1 MLKSEYF
8 HLKHLKKNGNLN
20 LFVDASFVIN
30 LYGVNE
36 IAKNP
41 EYRKKRVTKIS
52 VISDDNKTIIGACFG
67 EIHLDANQ
75 KPAFRHDVK
84 MVQKTL
90 NNIGFNIPHSVTTK
104 IGGDKGYV
112 TLNKVQ
118 VNSLNKVQGVTKKR
132 FLLNNGKRS
141 PIITRKK
148 KNQIKKNTSTQ
159 KKYLKKRY
167 TVENAI
173 ASIKKYSRIMVRR
186 DKLLKNYSSFL
197 YLGLMV
203 LFYARYFKNNK

>member
-1 MLKSEYF
+1 
-8 HLKHLKKNGNLN
+8 
-20 LFVDASFVIN
+20 
-30 LYGVNE
+30 
-36 IAKNP
+36 
-41 EYRKKRVTKIS
+41 
-52 VISDDNKTIIGACFG
+52 
-67 EIHLDANQ
+67 
-75 KPAFRHDVK
+75 

-104 IGGDKGYV
+104 IGGDKGY
-112 TLNKVQ
+112 
-118 VNSLNKVQGVTKKR
+118 VTKKR

>member
-20 LFVDASFVIN
+20 LFVDAPFVIN

-112 TLNKVQ
+112 T
-118 VNSLNKVQGVTKKR
+118 KKR

-148 KNQIKKNTSTQ
+148 RIRLKKTQVHKKNT
-159 KKYLKKRY
+159 
-167 TVENAI
+167 
-173 ASIKKYSRIMVRR
+173 
-186 DKLLKNYSSFL
+186 
-197 YLGLMV
+197 
-203 LFYARYFKNNK
+203 